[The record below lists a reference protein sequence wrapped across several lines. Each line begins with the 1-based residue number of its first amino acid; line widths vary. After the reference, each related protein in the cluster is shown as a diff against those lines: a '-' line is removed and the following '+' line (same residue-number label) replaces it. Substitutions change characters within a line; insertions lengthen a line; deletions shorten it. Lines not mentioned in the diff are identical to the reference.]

1 MPEDAAPSG
10 DASPP
15 EVLDT
20 ERVYEGRLFAVEH
33 STLRFPGGV
42 ESARAVVRHP
52 GAVALV
58 ALLDDDLM
66 LLVEQYRHPAGLRML
81 EVPAGTREPGEP
93 PEVTAR
99 RELREETGYDAASI
113 VRLGGAW
120 MAPGFTDEYID
131 FYLAT
136 GLFPAALDSGD
147 EEDLGAPIAVTFDE
161 LDVAIADGKIEDA
174 KTVVA
179 LHLYDIQLRGSGPP
193 RAG

>member
-1 MPEDAAPSG
+1 MTEDHPPSEAA
-10 DASPP
+10 AVP
-15 EVLDT
+15 EVLDS
-20 ERVYEGRLFAVEH
+20 ERVYEGPLFAVEH
-33 STLRFPGGV
+33 ATLRFPDG
-42 ESARAVVRHP
+42 ARSRHSVVRHP

-58 ALLDDDLM
+58 ALFAGGEM
-66 LLVEQYRHPAGLRML
+66 LLVEQYRHPAGRRML

-136 GLFPAALDSGD
+136 GLFPAPLGSGD
-147 EEDLGAPIAVTFDE
+147 EEDLGAPIAVA
-161 LDVAIADGKIEDA
+161 LDAVEAAIAGGTIEDA
-174 KTVVA
+174 KTIVA
-179 LHLYDIQLRGSGPP
+179 LSFYRHHTP
-193 RAG
+193 A